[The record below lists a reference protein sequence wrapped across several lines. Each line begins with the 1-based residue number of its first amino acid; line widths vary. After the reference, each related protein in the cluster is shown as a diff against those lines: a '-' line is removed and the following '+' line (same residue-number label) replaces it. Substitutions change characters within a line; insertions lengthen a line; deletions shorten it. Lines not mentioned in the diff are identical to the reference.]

1 MPSSNIVQYFE
12 NLPLS
17 KLKLSSHVVAN
28 SGSEVQNV
36 VAAMAAQRT
45 GCAVVMDG
53 AQIAGILTERD
64 ITTKVCRWP
73 DMWEIDVDTFMTP
86 APRVIYQDDS
96 AIKALRVMNEQ
107 RFRNMPV
114 VSGSGDVLGSINH
127 YDLVREASAFL
138 GSGADLGPSPTPEH
152 NLFYVDL
159 SGLQSSDP
167 LMVGAG
173 ESLDSTIQAMID
185 VGTGLASVV
194 NDRGAVIGEFTE
206 HDLFTKVA
214 CRVED
219 LEDQAVGD
227 WMTTEIAASSPS
239 TSIADGL
246 HVMAGLGHRY
256 LVLLSETNRALGV
269 LTFRDLTEYFE
280 TLFAG

>member
-12 NLPLS
+12 SLPLS
-17 KLKLSSHVVAN
+17 KLKLSSHVVAT

-36 VAAMAAQRT
+36 VAAMAAQQT

-53 AQIAGILTERD
+53 ARIAGILTERD
-64 ITTKVCRWP
+64 ITTKICQWP
-73 DMWEIDVDTFMTP
+73 DMWEVEVDTFMTP
-86 APRVIYQDDS
+86 APRVIDQDDS

-138 GSGADLGPSPTPEH
+138 GASDDLGPSPTPEH

-159 SGLQSSDP
+159 SGLQASDP
-167 LMVGAG
+167 LMVGAE

-185 VGTGLASVV
+185 VGTGLACVV
-194 NDRGAVIGEFTE
+194 NDRGSVIGEFTE

-219 LEDQAVGD
+219 LEDQAVSD

-280 TLFAG
+280 TLFAA